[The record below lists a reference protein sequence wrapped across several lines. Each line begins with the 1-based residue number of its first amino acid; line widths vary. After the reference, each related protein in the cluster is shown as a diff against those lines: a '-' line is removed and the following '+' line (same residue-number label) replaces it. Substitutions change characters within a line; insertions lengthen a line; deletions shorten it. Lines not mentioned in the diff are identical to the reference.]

1 MRPDKLIQALWRL
14 CHRPSIIGIP
24 GAPVSHLADLR
35 HLQCTL
41 ICDSYMNQD
50 VRSRPMYGNVTT
62 ATARKLLY
70 MSV

>member
-14 CHRPSIIGIP
+14 CHRPSMIEAP
-24 GAPVSHLADLR
+24 GALVSHLADLR

-50 VRSRPMYGNVTT
+50 VRSSPMYGHETT
-62 ATARKLLY
+62 ATAKKLTCT
-70 MSV
+70 SV